1 MTLIAENAG
10 REGSVVVD
18 AVRKAKDADIGYDAV
33 TDEYVNMFKQGI
45 VDPVKVVRSALEN
58 AASIARD
65 GAYHRVAGHRH
76 TRSHRPQRR
85 CRTARVLEEITTD
98 HAGPPGCTGRPF
110 LFRLR
115 EESEELGG

>member
-33 TDEYVNMFKQGI
+33 SGEYVNMFKQGI

-58 AASIARD
+58 AASIA
-65 GAYHRVAGHRH
+65 AM
-76 TRSHRPQRR
+76 
-85 CRTARVLEEITTD
+85 VLTTESLVCD
-98 HAGPPGCTGRPF
+98 IPEAPAAAPMPAPP
-110 LFRLR
+110 
-115 EESEELGG
+115 EY